1 MLKPGLVVVGLV
13 AKLCPTLA
21 TPWAVA
27 RQAPLS
33 MEFSRQEYCLAL
45 LQGIF
50 PTQGSNPGLLYC
62 RQICFPWSYQGGP
75 RSEEGTTRSSC
86 VQLGGN
92 AWQFNSSYSFQTVFQ
107 LVKRP
112 SVWWLSSISRKDHSR
127 KHQKIPLL
135 WSYSPPA
142 AGAKHC
148 SCRSRKALPN

>member
-1 MLKPGLVVVGLV
+1 MQKTGWEPSLGGEEGRQLKPYTSKMRLLPSLDKCQSLSHVQLF
-13 AKLCPTLA
+13 AA
-21 TPWAVA
+21 PWAVA

-112 SVWWLSSISRKDHSR
+112 SV
-127 KHQKIPLL
+127 
-135 WSYSPPA
+135 
-142 AGAKHC
+142 
-148 SCRSRKALPN
+148 